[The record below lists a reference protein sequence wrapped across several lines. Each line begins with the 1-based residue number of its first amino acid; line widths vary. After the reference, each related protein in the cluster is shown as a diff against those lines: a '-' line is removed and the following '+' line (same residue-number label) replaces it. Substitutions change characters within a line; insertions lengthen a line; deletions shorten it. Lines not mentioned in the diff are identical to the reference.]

1 MDQAHN
7 SAEPGINHDPANE
20 LEYNEIVP
28 GLYVGTNLCCTTHFD
43 QELVNM
49 NIQADMSIEGERI
62 AAPYGAQFFV
72 WLPVQDKH
80 APSQQQLRF
89 GVESLEVWME
99 MGVNVYLHCQNG
111 HGRGP
116 TMAAA
121 YLMKAMDLQPD
132 EAIAFVK
139 QRRPVIHLEDVQV
152 EALVNFRR
160 LLDGIGISL

>member
-62 AAPYGAQFFV
+62 AAPY
-72 WLPVQDKH
+72 
-80 APSQQQLRF
+80 
-89 GVESLEVWME
+89 
-99 MGVNVYLHCQNG
+99 
-111 HGRGP
+111 
-116 TMAAA
+116 
-121 YLMKAMDLQPD
+121 
-132 EAIAFVK
+132 
-139 QRRPVIHLEDVQV
+139 
-152 EALVNFRR
+152 
-160 LLDGIGISL
+160 